1 MSTNS
6 HPEEQEELSLFYT
19 SQASSERVVPQA
31 KPVNVALQG
40 GGAHGAFT
48 WGILDKFLE
57 DGRLEIDGLS
67 GTSAGAMNASVYA
80 YGMMQGG
87 PERAREGL
95 YNFWREISQVGE
107 ILSPVNQLPW
117 ERVNGF
123 GGSDK
128 SLSYMA
134 FDTLIRMFSPY
145 QFNPLNINPL
155 REILNK
161 HVDFSVMSECKN
173 TKLFIAATNVRTNK
187 IRIFH
192 NHELSADAVMA
203 SACLPMLFQAVEIE
217 GEYYWD
223 GGYMGNPALFP
234 LLYNTQTDD
243 ILICHIN
250 PVVRNEVP
258 TQASDILNRINE
270 ISFNS
275 SLIREIRAIGFVIK
289 LLEEDWLKPEARQY
303 LTHQKIHLHSL
314 RADEAAC
321 NLSVAS
327 KFSPDWKF
335 LQYLR
340 DQGRHYAQE
349 WLDTNMEHV
358 GQRSSVDFRKEFL

>member
-1 MSTNS
+1 MTSPSISSDTFFTTQTS
-6 HPEEQEELSLFYT
+6 SLK
-19 SQASSERVVPQA
+19 VNPDA
-31 KPVNVALQG
+31 KSINVALQG

-48 WGILDKFLE
+48 WGVLDKILE

-87 PERAREGL
+87 RDGAREAL
-95 YNFWREISQVGE
+95 HNFWREVSQVGE
-107 ILSPVNQLPW
+107 LLSPVKQLPW
-117 ERVNGF
+117 EKAAGT
-123 GGSDK
+123 SQTDQ
-128 SLSYMA
+128 SLAYQA
-134 FDTLIRMFSPY
+134 FDAMMRMLSPY
-145 QFNPLNINPL
+145 QFNPLNFNPL
-155 REILNK
+155 RRILEH
-161 HVDFSVMSECKN
+161 HVDFSKMSQCKE

-192 NHELSADAVMA
+192 NHELSTDAVMA
-203 SACLPMLFQAVEIE
+203 SACLPMMFQSVEVD

-243 ILICHIN
+243 IMIVHIN
-250 PVVRNEVP
+250 PVVRNEIP
-258 TQASDILNRINE
+258 KNASDILNRINE

-303 LTHQKIHLHSL
+303 MTHPQINLHSL
-314 RADEAAC
+314 RADNAVC

-327 KFSPDWKF
+327 KFSPDWGF
-335 LQYLR
+335 LTYLR
-340 DQGRHYAQE
+340 DLGREYAHR
-349 WLDTNMEHV
+349 WLTDHFDDV
-358 GQRSSVDFRKEFL
+358 GHRSSVDYRKEFL